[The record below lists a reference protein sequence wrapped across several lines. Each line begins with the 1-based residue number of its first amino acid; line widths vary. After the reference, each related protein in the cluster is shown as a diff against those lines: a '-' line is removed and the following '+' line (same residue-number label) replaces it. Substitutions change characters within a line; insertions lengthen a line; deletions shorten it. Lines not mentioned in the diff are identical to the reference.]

1 MFVNTLPIR
10 CRIDDGQSIVAF
22 IQYLRAVV
30 LEAFNNQDYPFEE
43 LVNALKL
50 PRSTNQNPLFTVCFV
65 MQNMYYPNLELKDT
79 TIKTIPL
86 ENEISIFDIR
96 MDVREFDEQFH
107 LFVEYNT
114 DIFHENT
121 INRFALRYMDF
132 CRHSLDTK
140 ELSISE
146 VCEKVMESHP
156 HTASET
162 PLTFDL

>member
-10 CRIDDGQSIVAF
+10 CRIDDRQSVGAF

-43 LVNALKL
+43 LVNALNL

-65 MQNMYYPNLELKDT
+65 MQNMYYPKLELKGT

-107 LFVEYNT
+107 IFVEYNT
-114 DIFHENT
+114 DIFRDNT

-132 CRHSLDTK
+132 FRYSLDAM
-140 ELSISE
+140 ELSIGE
-146 VCEKVMESHP
+146 VCERVIESHP
-156 HTASET
+156 QTASET